1 MKPEKRSITIAGH
14 ATSVSLEPVFWDAL
28 RDMAAEKNQSVPD
41 LIRALDAD
49 IREASPAHC
58 GSPFLIGRG
67 SPRVTLLRLRR
78 RDAVKI
84 AGVEINFRRA
94 QRT

>member
-49 IREASPAHC
+49 AREASL
-58 GSPFLIGRG
+58 SSTL
-67 SPRVTLLRLRR
+67 RVAILNWAR
-78 RDAVKI
+78 
-84 AGVEINFRRA
+84 
-94 QRT
+94 QR

>member
-14 ATSVSLEPVFWDAL
+14 ATSVSLELVFWDAL

-49 IREASPAHC
+49 AREASL
-58 GSPFLIGRG
+58 SSTL
-67 SPRVTLLRLRR
+67 RVAILNWAR
-78 RDAVKI
+78 
-84 AGVEINFRRA
+84 
-94 QRT
+94 QR

>member
-28 RDMAAEKNQSVPD
+28 QDMAAEKNQTVPD

-49 IREASPAHC
+49 A
-58 GSPFLIGRG
+58 
-67 SPRVTLLRLRR
+67 
-78 RDAVKI
+78 RDASLSSTLRVAI
-84 AGVEINFRRA
+84 LNWARQN
-94 QRT
+94 

>member
-28 RDMAAEKNQSVPD
+28 RDMAAEKNQTVPD

-49 IREASPAHC
+49 A
-58 GSPFLIGRG
+58 
-67 SPRVTLLRLRR
+67 
-78 RDAVKI
+78 RDASLSSTLRVAI
-84 AGVEINFRRA
+84 LTWARQN
-94 QRT
+94 